1 MQTYI
6 HVYIHTSTHTILYIH
21 TYTHVRSFQKQEYW
35 PVSEKCLMES
45 HETQRGIIL
54 SGSRQL
60 QVGSRWL
67 QVGFKLVM
75 WSKVALALPC
85 LLYRLAKCK
94 MIANMIV
101 NNLIY
106 HITLCLRCL
115 EDILFMHMYIYIC
128 VYICIYMYMYMCI
141 YIYMYI
147 HACIYIYI
155 CMHTLNFW
163 GI

>member
-45 HETQRGIIL
+45 HEAQRGIIL

-75 WSKVALALPC
+75 WSKVALPC
-85 LLYRLAKCK
+85 LLHRLAKCL

-115 EDILFMHMYIYIC
+115 EDILFMHMYICICIYI
-128 VYICIYMYMYMCI
+128 YICICI
-141 YIYMYI
+141 YIYMYF
-147 HACIYIYI
+147 YIYI
-155 CMHTLNFW
+155 SYHLVSEMS
-163 GI
+163 

>member
-75 WSKVALALPC
+75 WSKVALPC
-85 LLYRLAKCK
+85 LLHRLAKCL
-94 MIANMIV
+94 MIANTTV

-115 EDILFMHMYIYIC
+115 EDIAFMQTYIH
-128 VYICIYMYMYMCI
+128 VYIHLHTLTCI
-141 YIYMYI
+141 YIHTHVCVHSCMHADTHTHINMYI
-147 HACIYIYI
+147 
-155 CMHTLNFW
+155 
-163 GI
+163 